1 MKTFVMM
8 LALLALCAAVP
19 AFAAENA
26 IPPSPASLTAPSPA
40 CSSVAASVV
49 PAAQSNELP
58 AWLTAKPVLWSPET
72 ESVLKISA
80 GCAQYCRTCDGCCAI
95 LGPNSCA
102 CC

>member
-1 MKTFVMM
+1 MKTFVTI
-8 LALLALCAAVP
+8 LALLALAAAVP
-19 AFAAENA
+19 AFTAESA
-26 IPPSPASLTAPSPA
+26 LPPSPTSLTASSPA
-40 CSSVAASVV
+40 CSSAASAA
-49 PAAQSNELP
+49 PAVQNNELP

-95 LGPNSCA
+95 LGPSSCA

>member
-1 MKTFVMM
+1 MKTLVTI
-8 LALLALCAAVP
+8 LALLAVFAAVP

-26 IPPSPASLTAPSPA
+26 VPPSPASLTVSSPA
-40 CSSVAASVV
+40 CSPAAASAV
-49 PAAQSNELP
+49 PVAQTHELP
-58 AWLTAKPVLWSPET
+58 SWLTAKPVLWSPET
-72 ESVLKISA
+72 EGLLQLSA